1 MAKKVSYIDIT
12 NDNIDDRIANFEDV
26 INSENDRTSLR
37 YFCDQGIINYPIKIN
52 FQITSSLEKNMSK
65 RFEFKQKSD
74 VVGTP
79 DKKIILTHVPYIQ
92 FEQFKL
98 NDNFRQCF
106 ETIINFIKV
115 LSMEIQ
121 KIPLQKTYHMS
132 NGSQSFNIDF
142 LGANRQ
148 FD

>member
-1 MAKKVSYIDIT
+1 MAKKVSHIDIT

-26 INSENDRTSLR
+26 INNENDRTSLR

-52 FQITSSLEKNMSK
+52 FQITSSLEKDMSK
-65 RFEFKQKSD
+65 RFEFKKKSD

-79 DKKIILTHVPYIQ
+79 DKKIILAHVPYIQ

-98 NDNFRQCF
+98 NDNFRLCF
-106 ETIINFIKV
+106 ETIINSIKV
-115 LSMEIQ
+115 LSTEIQ
-121 KIPLQKTYHMS
+121 EIPLQKTYHMS